1 MNPRSLMRFA
11 LVCLLTLMLGACASS
26 GSARTGGAQ
35 RGAAGVPMPA
45 PDTRTEAGAYTGV
58 SEYRMGPQ
66 DLIEV
71 SVFQVDE
78 LNRTVRVNTLGQI
91 SLPLIGVVQAGG
103 LTAQELEKLIA
114 AKLDASFLQ
123 NPQVTVFVKEYASQ
137 RITMEGAI
145 NKPGIYPISGRTS
158 LLQAIAMGGG
168 VTNIADLQGIV
179 VFRQVDGKKMGAKFD
194 LKAIRAGTS
203 EDPQIYGDD
212 IIVVDE
218 SGSKSALRRFIETL
232 PVFSFFGIF

>member
-91 SLPLIGVVQAGG
+91 SC
-103 LTAQELEKLIA
+103 
-114 AKLDASFLQ
+114 
-123 NPQVTVFVKEYASQ
+123 
-137 RITMEGAI
+137 R
-145 NKPGIYPISGRTS
+145 
-158 LLQAIAMGGG
+158 
-168 VTNIADLQGIV
+168 
-179 VFRQVDGKKMGAKFD
+179 
-194 LKAIRAGTS
+194 
-203 EDPQIYGDD
+203 
-212 IIVVDE
+212 
-218 SGSKSALRRFIETL
+218 
-232 PVFSFFGIF
+232 

>member
-1 MNPRSLMRFA
+1 MNPPSLFRIA
-11 LVCLLTLMLGACASS
+11 LVCLLALLLGACASS
-26 GSARTGGAQ
+26 GGSRLGSVQ
-35 RGAAGVPMPA
+35 RSTPGAAMPA
-45 PDTRTEAGAYTGV
+45 PDSRSDAGAYTGM

-66 DLIEV
+66 DLIEI

-91 SLPLIGVVQAGG
+91 SLPLVGVVQAGG
-103 LTAQELEKLIA
+103 LTAQELEKQLA
-114 AKLDASFLQ
+114 AKLDATYLQ

-168 VTNIADLQGIV
+168 VTNLADLQGIV

-194 LKAIRAGTS
+194 LKAIRAGAS

-212 IIVVDE
+212 IIVVDQ
-218 SGSKSALRRFIETL
+218 SGSRTALRRFIETL

>member
-1 MNPRSLMRFA
+1 MPRS
-11 LVCLLTLMLGACASS
+11 V
-26 GSARTGGAQ
+26 
-35 RGAAGVPMPA
+35 
-45 PDTRTEAGAYTGV
+45 
-58 SEYRMGPQ
+58 
-66 DLIEV
+66 
-71 SVFQVDE
+71 
-78 LNRTVRVNTLGQI
+78 
-91 SLPLIGVVQAGG
+91 
-103 LTAQELEKLIA
+103 
-114 AKLDASFLQ
+114 Q

-145 NKPGIYPISGRTS
+145 NKPGIYPISGKTS

-168 VTNIADLQGIV
+168 VTNLADLQGIV

-194 LKAIRAGTS
+194 LKAIRAGSS